1 MLCSTTF
8 LTLDGVMS
16 DPHVWHPA
24 YASDES
30 LALLGEQLDAADA
43 LLLGRR
49 TYEGFAA
56 YWPDQDDTV
65 PLARRTN
72 EIPKLVVTSSRE
84 PLAWTGASVL
94 EGQKGEEGE
103 EGGPMSAVERLK
115 DEHDVLVPGGAVLLR
130 SLLAAGL
137 LDEMRFYIDPLVL
150 GRGER
155 LFAASEALPTV
166 RLALID
172 QRPLPNGVQYLA
184 YRPARG
190 HPDG

>member
-16 DPHVWHPA
+16 DPHMWHPP
-24 YASDES
+24 YASGES

-43 LLLGRR
+43 MLLGRR

-65 PLARRTN
+65 PLARSTN
-72 EIPKLVVTSSRE
+72 EIPKHVVTSSPE
-84 PLAWTGASVL
+84 PLTWTGASALVGDL
-94 EGQKGEEGE
+94 VT
-103 EGGPMSAVERLK
+103 AVGRLV
-115 DEHDVLVPGGAVLLR
+115 DEHEVLVPGGAVLLR

-150 GRGER
+150 GGGER
-155 LFAASEALPTV
+155 LFADGLPTV
-166 RLALID
+166 PLVLVDR
-172 QRPLPNGVQYLA
+172 RPLPNGVQYLA
-184 YRPARG
+184 YQPTR
-190 HPDG
+190 DGSDG